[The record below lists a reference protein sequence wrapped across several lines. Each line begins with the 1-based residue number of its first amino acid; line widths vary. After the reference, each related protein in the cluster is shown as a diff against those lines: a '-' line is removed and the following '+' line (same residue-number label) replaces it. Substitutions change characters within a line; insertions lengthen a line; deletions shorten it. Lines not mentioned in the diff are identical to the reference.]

1 MFLQLCT
8 WFRLAVQI
16 CALYL
21 WFGKTSAFYAKAL
34 QLLRN
39 NNILFTKIF
48 QSLANSNTVQVD
60 PDLRTQLHKYT
71 ANTSYTESE
80 INYELL
86 DKIEAE
92 HQVQI
97 DRRVI
102 NSGMIAL
109 VFKGTDASG
118 NAVIV
123 KLRRRDIVQQLER
136 GCASVIAAYNLAS
149 YFYPLNI
156 YVRILRPFIINI
168 SDIIDQCNFSK
179 EIANLRK
186 AKEDFEELDFI
197 HIPTVY
203 NRISDNTVDY
213 ILMEFIEGTH
223 ILPATTTEAERI
235 NYMEKFGTFT
245 TYAFLC
251 NAIQHTDLHSGN
263 IIFTP
268 NGFGIIDYGMAFQ
281 PSEEVHDIL
290 LSIGGLM
297 RDRPPL
303 HEVDFLETFK
313 DVFDPPLVK
322 ADIPADAIREAEDIC
337 IAITQPL
344 IEAMDVDELNIT
356 DNLSKLSGCL
366 KKEIVLHKMIYKI
379 ILGFSMMGA
388 KTIIMGDNYPLE
400 KLLMIEKRALRRAY
414 ALIM

>member
-1 MFLQLCT
+1 MFELYT
-8 WFRLAVQI
+8 WCRLAAQI
-16 CALYL
+16 FILYL
-21 WFGKTSAFYAKAL
+21 WFGKTAIFYTKSL

-60 PDLRTQLHKYT
+60 PDLRIHLQKYT

-92 HQVQI
+92 HQLQI

-118 NAVIV
+118 KQIVV
-123 KLRRRDIVQQLER
+123 KLRRRDIIKQLEK
-136 GCASVIAAYNLAS
+136 GCASVKVAYMWAN
-149 YFYPLNI
+149 YFFPNNI

-168 SDIIDQCNFSK
+168 NDIIEQCRFSK
-179 EIANLRK
+179 EIVNLRK
-186 AKEDFEELDFI
+186 AKDDFAELDFI
-197 HIPTVY
+197 QIPTVY
-203 NRISDNTVDY
+203 NTETPDAEY
-213 ILMEFIEGTH
+213 ILMDFIEGSHT
-223 ILPATTTEAERI
+223 LPATTTEEERAE
-235 NYMEKFGTFT
+235 YMEKFGTFT

-251 NAIQHTDLHSGN
+251 NAVQHTDLHSGN
-263 IIFTP
+263 IIFTKE
-268 NGFGIIDYGMAFQ
+268 GFGIIDYGMAVQ
-281 PSEEVHDIL
+281 PSEEVHDITL
-290 LSIGGLM
+290 AIAM
-297 RDRPPL
+297 IMKDRPQL
-303 HEVDFLETFK
+303 HEVDFICTFK
-313 DVFDPPLVK
+313 DVFDPPLIK
-322 ADIPADAIREAEDIC
+322 EDIPADVLREAEDIC

-344 IEAMDVDELNIT
+344 IEAMDLDELNIT
-356 DNLSKLSGCL
+356 DNLSRLSVCL
-366 KKEIVLHKMIYKI
+366 KREIILNRTIYKI

-388 KTIIMGDNYPLE
+388 KNIIMGDNYPNE
-400 KLLMIEKRALRRAY
+400 KLIKIEKRALRRAF

>member
-1 MFLQLCT
+1 MFMQLYT
-8 WFRLAVQI
+8 WFRLAIQI
-16 CALYL
+16 SSYYM
-21 WFGKTSAFYAKAL
+21 WYGKSPIFYDKTL

-48 QSLANSNTVQVD
+48 QSLANSNTVQVT
-60 PDLRTQLHKYT
+60 PDLRIHLQKYT
-71 ANTSYTESE
+71 ANTSYAESE

-92 HQVQI
+92 HHVQI

-118 NAVIV
+118 NAVVV
-123 KLRRRDIVQQLER
+123 KLRRRDIIKELEK
-136 GCASVIAAYNLAS
+136 GCASVLVAYKWTA
-149 YFYPLNI
+149 YFYPTSI

-179 EIANLRK
+179 EITNLIK
-186 AKEDFEELDFI
+186 AKEDFEELNFI

-203 NRISDNTVDY
+203 NKGSSDTEY

-223 ILPATTTEAERI
+223 LLPPTTAEEVRI
-235 NYMEKFGTFT
+235 DYMEKFGTFT

-251 NAIQHTDLHSGN
+251 NAVQHTDLHSGN

-268 NGFGIIDYGMAFQ
+268 NGIGIIDYGMAVQ
-281 PSEEVHDIL
+281 PSDEVHDIT
-290 LSIGGLM
+290 LSIAGLM

-303 HEVDFLETFK
+303 HEVDFIETFK

-322 ADIPADAIREAEDIC
+322 AEIPPDALREAEDIC
-337 IAITQPL
+337 IAIAQPL
-344 IEAMDVDELNIT
+344 IEAMDMDELNVT
-356 DNLSKLSGCL
+356 DNLSRLSGCL
-366 KKEIVLHKMIYKI
+366 KREINLNRTIYKI

-388 KTIIMGDNYPLE
+388 KNIIMGQDYPPD
-400 KLLMIEKRALRRAY
+400 KLLKIEKRALHRAY